1 MTSNTTSTTI
11 DVTGHIGL
19 NVRDLPRAVEFYRDV
34 FGLDQQ
40 ARSDEEGSRFAFL
53 GSEDRLLLTLWEQSD
68 RGFSGSTA
76 GLHHLSFQVESLSE
90 VERVEARLRERG
102 ARFQYEGVVSH
113 GEGAPS
119 GGIFFED
126 PDGIRL
132 EVYAPSAGEEAP
144 APSGAA
150 PTCGFF

>member
-1 MTSNTTSTTI
+1 MTTSATIPTI

-19 NVRDLPRAVEFYRDV
+19 NVRDLPRALEFYEDV
-34 FGLDQQ
+34 FGLQQQ
-40 ARSDEEGSRFAFL
+40 ARSDEEGARFAFL
-53 GSEDRLLLTLWEQSD
+53 GSDGRLILTLWEQSERD
-68 RGFSGSTA
+68 FSASTA
-76 GLHHLSFQVESLSE
+76 GLHHLSFQVDSLSE
-90 VERVEARLRERG
+90 VERVEARLRARG
-102 ARFQYEGVVSH
+102 ARLQYDGVVSH

-132 EVYAPSAGEEAP
+132 EVYAPSVGDDAP
-144 APSGAA
+144 APAGAA

>member
-1 MTSNTTSTTI
+1 MTTTI
-11 DVTGHIGL
+11 DATGHIGL

-40 ARSDEEGSRFAFL
+40 ARSDEEGSRYAFL
-53 GSEDRLLLTLWEQSD
+53 GSDGRLVLTLWEQSAHQ
-68 RGFSGSTA
+68 FSGTTA
-76 GLHHLSFQVESLSE
+76 GLHHLSFQVDDRAE

-102 ARFQYEGVVSH
+102 ARFQYDGVVAH

-132 EVYAPSAGEEAP
+132 EVYAPSVGEHAP

>member
-1 MTSNTTSTTI
+1 MTTHSTI

-40 ARSDEEGSRFAFL
+40 ARSEDDGKRFAFL
-53 GSEDRLLLTLWEQSD
+53 GSGDRLVLTLWEQSD
-68 RGFSGSTA
+68 HGFSGSTA
-76 GLHHLSFQVESLSE
+76 GLHHLSFQVDSVSE

-102 ARFQYEGVVSH
+102 ARFHHDGVVSH
-113 GEGAPS
+113 GEGAAS

-132 EVYAPSAGEEAP
+132 EVYAPSVGDHAP
-144 APSGAA
+144 APSGSA